1 MRENPSFLE
10 HGSPMLVRHHA
21 GRLKP
26 HAAIVHTEHVL
37 AFIETGALRM
47 DHGGEV
53 EATGGT
59 LAVMPAGVP
68 HHALGGEAEW
78 WMVGF
83 CASCLGLDE
92 GQRLMEPFHAVRA
105 GAVPILPVARG
116 RHARVKRLFRDLAE
130 ECERDVPE
138 APELA
143 RSLLHLLL
151 GELCRA
157 RPRDADDFA
166 ATGLVGDALRF
177 VQRHALDGISL
188 RDVAKAVHRTP
199 SHVASAVKETT
210 GHTVGDWIRAARI
223 AEAATWLAHT
233 DESLDAIA
241 ERVGWRDK
249 THFIRQ
255 FRKVH
260 GVTPAAWRRERR

>member
-1 MRENPSFLE
+1 MVGRRS
-10 HGSPMLVRHHA
+10 
-21 GRLKP
+21 GRLEP
-26 HAAIVHTEHVL
+26 HGAVAHSEHVL
-37 AFIETGALRM
+37 AFIESGELRM
-47 DHGGEV
+47 NHGSEITAVAGM
-53 EATGGT
+53 
-59 LAVMPAGVP
+59 LAVVPAGVP
-68 HHALGGEAEW
+68 HHALGGEGEW

-83 CASCLGLDE
+83 CASCLKLDE
-92 GQRLMEPFHAVRA
+92 SQRLMRPFHEVRA
-105 GAVPILPVARG
+105 GAVPVMPVAKG
-116 RHARVKRLFRDLAE
+116 RRARVRRLFRELSE
-130 ECERDVPE
+130 EHERDAPE

-143 RSLLHLLL
+143 KSLLLLLL

-157 RPRDADDFA
+157 RPSDADEFA

-177 VQRHALDGISL
+177 VQRHALEGVSL

-199 SHVASAVKETT
+199 SHVASAVKEAT
-210 GHTVGDWIRAARI
+210 GHTVGDWIRSARV

-260 GVTPAAWRRERR
+260 GVTPAAWRREHR

>member
-1 MRENPSFLE
+1 
-10 HGSPMLVRHHA
+10 MLVQRKV
-21 GRLKP
+21 GRLEP
-26 HAAIVHTEHVL
+26 HSATAHSEHVL
-37 AFIETGALRM
+37 VFVESGAIRM
-47 DHGGEV
+47 DHGSEV
-53 EATGGT
+53 EAAAGT

-68 HHALGGEAEW
+68 HQGLGGEAEW

-83 CASCLGLDE
+83 CAACLELDE
-92 GQRLMEPFHAVRA
+92 GQRLMRPFYAVRA
-105 GAVPILPVARG
+105 GAIPVMPVAKG
-116 RHARVKRLFRDLAE
+116 RRARVRRLFGELAE
-130 ECERDVPE
+130 EHEREAPE

-143 RSLLHLLL
+143 RSLLLLLL

-157 RPRDADDFA
+157 RPSDADEFA

-177 VQRHALDGISL
+177 VQRHALEGISL
-188 RDVAKAVHRTP
+188 RDVARAVHRTP
-199 SHVASAVKETT
+199 SHVASAVKEAT
-210 GHTVGDWIRAARI
+210 GHTVGDWIRSARV

-260 GVTPAAWRRERR
+260 GITPAAWRRERR